1 MLCYICGTAV
11 VRLFEKHDYWI
22 CECPRCRHRLC
33 EIEPE
38 AEHAQRI
45 YDDGYFLEGR
55 AGYPDYLGEAK
66 LLIKHGERYGRL
78 LSRYMQAGRVL
89 DVGAAA
95 GFILKGL
102 YNTGWIGMG
111 IEPNARMADYGRS
124 ALGVNVQAGTLE
136 QLSTDEQFDLVS
148 MIQVVAHFYDI
159 RQAFK
164 QAAAVTKPGGCWLI
178 ETWDKD
184 SFVARM
190 LGPSW
195 REYSPPSVLHWFA
208 PATLKALA
216 AQHGF
221 TEVAHGKPSKWLNG
235 AHVKSLVTYNVAG
248 SVLQRP
254 ANALLRLLP
263 DGLPIP
269 YPTFDLFW
277 ALYRK
282 DAAPA

>member
-1 MLCYICGTAV
+1 M
-11 VRLFEKHDYWI
+11 
-22 CECPRCRHRLC
+22 C
-33 EIEPE
+33 EIEPG
-38 AEHAQRI
+38 AEHAQRV
-45 YDDGYFLEGR
+45 YDDSYFLGGG

-66 LLIKHGERYGRL
+66 LLIKHSERYGRL

-95 GFILKGL
+95 GFIVKGL
-102 YNTGWIGMG
+102 HNTGWVGMG

-124 ALGVNVQAGTLE
+124 VLGVNGQTSTLE
-136 QLSTDEQFDLVS
+136 QLSADERFDLVS

-178 ETWDKD
+178 ETWNKD
-184 SFVARM
+184 SFVARA
-190 LGPSW
+190 LGPNW
-195 REYSPPSVLHWFA
+195 HEYSPPSVLHWFA
-208 PATLKALA
+208 PVTLKALA
-216 AQHGF
+216 AQYGF
-221 TEVAHGKPSKWLNG
+221 AEIARGEPSKWLNG
-235 AHVKSLVTYNVAG
+235 AHVKSLLAYKMTG
-248 SVLQRP
+248 SALQRP

-263 DGLPIP
+263 DELPLP